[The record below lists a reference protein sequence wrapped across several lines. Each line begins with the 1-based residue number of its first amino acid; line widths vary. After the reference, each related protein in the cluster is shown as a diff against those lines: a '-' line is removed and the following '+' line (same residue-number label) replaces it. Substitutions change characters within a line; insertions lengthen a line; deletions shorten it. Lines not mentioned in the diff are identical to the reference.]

1 MRMDRQ
7 QTIVLGAV
15 GLSINATEEASRV
28 ATVVGLSWKPM
39 AGGAAISSEPPSRP
53 ATHGRCAMGRS
64 FTPWPLTS
72 AWKRCFARRSRLHIR
87 RLSLKPGLAQEMS

>member
-39 AGGAAISSEPPSRP
+39 AGDAAISSEPPSRP

-72 AWKRCFARRSRLHIR
+72 AWKRCFARRSRLHIG
-87 RLSLKPGLAQEMS
+87 RLSLKPGLAQETS